1 MELNFGILKENINTL
16 LLTENFDNTS
26 SYKGYVDLL
35 KTSNIL
41 KNEFFIYNTLE
52 NTNFNN
58 KEIAIVY
65 LNKLLDPFKTYT
77 YNEVCEENKK
87 LANVVTNVTPITD
100 ESKKI
105 FFEAINNLIL
115 ASTQDGIYKIKDFEK
130 SMEVVLTKITQPEV
144 LESEINDET
153 DIDMGYIKSDELYET
168 SLKIYEETFFESLNV
183 KQKEI
188 ISEIFSKDEN
198 EYNVIFEEVKKHV
211 INSLTD
217 DIENDEETINECIVK
232 ISRTKYNPG
241 NFYNDITDFLGLI
254 GDDNE

>member
-16 LLTENFDNTS
+16 LLTENFDNTN

-35 KTSNIL
+35 KSSTIL

-65 LNKLLDPFKTYT
+65 LNKLLDPFKSYS

-87 LANVVTNVTPITD
+87 LANVMGDVKPISD
-100 ESKKI
+100 ESKKL

-144 LESEINDET
+144 LESEINDDE
-153 DIDMGYIKSDELYET
+153 IDMGYIKSDELYET
-168 SLKIYEETFFESLNV
+168 SLKIYEDTFFESLND

-198 EYNVIFEEVKKHV
+198 DYNLIFEEVKKHV
-211 INSLTD
+211 IDSLTD

-232 ISRTKYNPG
+232 ISRTKYNPT